1 MSEGSG
7 SPNYLKAAFLNVY
20 NLSLLGGAATASAIT
35 GDWMIAL
42 GAVGLEA
49 LWLVLGPDFKPFQ
62 RAVREADRAE
72 REKADRERVEKLMAE
87 LPEREWQRAK
97 ALDEL
102 RREIERDM
110 ANNPS
115 FQAILLQTE
124 LEKLAQL
131 HASFVRLASACR
143 RAETYLQAVD
153 VKDLERQ
160 IKAQEGLHERMT
172 DESVRDLAR
181 KNAAVLGKRLGTIK
195 EIETF
200 LARARGQMNLIENSV
215 RLLRDQALTM
225 TSPDQ
230 LTEQLDDLL
239 TGVDA
244 VQASVKEAEALI
256 GGRLEPIAPIAAPG
270 TETSGTTGVSEGRFK
285 NLE

>member
-1 MSEGSG
+1 MAEGGG

-20 NLSLLGGAATASAIT
+20 NLALLGGAATAAALT
-35 GDWMIAL
+35 GDWLIGVGAL
-42 GAVGLEA
+42 GIEA
-49 LWLVLGPDFKPFQ
+49 IWLVLGPDLKPFQ
-62 RAVREADRAE
+62 RAVRESDRQE
-72 REKADRERVEKLMAE
+72 REKEDRARVDKLMAE
-87 LPEREWQRAK
+87 LSEREWQRAK

-115 FQAILLQTE
+115 FQAILLATE
-124 LEKLAQL
+124 LEKLSQL

-143 RAETYLQAVD
+143 RAESYLQAVD
-153 VKDLERQ
+153 VRDLQRQ
-160 IKAQEGLHERMT
+160 IAAQKNLQEKMT
-172 DESVRDLAR
+172 DEAVRDLAS
-181 KNAAVLGKRLGTIK
+181 KNARVLEKRLETIK

-239 TGVDA
+239 NGVDA

-256 GGRLEPIAPIAAPG
+256 GGRTMEPIADIADPAASQAAPPDRLR
-270 TETSGTTGVSEGRFK
+270 E
-285 NLE
+285 

>member
-1 MSEGSG
+1 MAAGSG
-7 SPNYLKAAFLNVY
+7 TPNYLKAAFLNVY
-20 NLSLLGGAATASAIT
+20 NLSLLGGAAVASALT
-35 GDWMIAL
+35 GDWMIGL
-42 GAVGLEA
+42 GALGLEA
-49 LWLVLGPDFKPFQ
+49 LWLVVGPDLKPFQ
-62 RAVREADRAE
+62 RAVKESAREE
-72 REKADRERVEKLMAE
+72 REKEDRKRVDQLMSE

-102 RREIERDM
+102 RREIERDVQH
-110 ANNPS
+110 NPS
-115 FQAILLQTE
+115 FQAILLATE

-153 VKDLERQ
+153 VRDLERQ
-160 IKAQEGLHERMT
+160 VKAQESLQEKMT
-172 DESVRDLAR
+172 DESVRDLAG
-181 KNAAVLGKRLGTIK
+181 KNAAVLKKRLETIK

-200 LARARGQMNLIENSV
+200 LARARGQMNLIENSI

-244 VQASVKEAEALI
+244 VQQSVKDAEALI
-256 GGRLEPIAPIAAPG
+256 GGRMEPIAPISSPDERVNPTVG
-270 TETSGTTGVSEGRFK
+270 DRFK

>member
-1 MSEGSG
+1 MASDGGST
-7 SPNYLKAAFLNVY
+7 NYLKAAFFNAY
-20 NLSLLGGAATASAIT
+20 NLALMGGAVTASAIT
-35 GDWMIAL
+35 GDWLLGLGAL
-42 GAVGLEA
+42 GVEA
-49 LWLVLGPDFKPFQ
+49 LWLVFGPELKPFQ
-62 RAVREADRAE
+62 RAVREANRAE
-72 REKADRERVEKLMAE
+72 AEKADRARVEKLMSE

-110 ANNPS
+110 AHNPS

-153 VKDLERQ
+153 LRDLERQ
-160 IKAQEGLHERMT
+160 IKVQQGLQEKSDDSGL
-172 DESVRDLAR
+172 RDLAA
-181 KNAAVLGKRLGTIK
+181 KNAVVLQKRLETIK

-244 VQASVKEAEALI
+244 VQQSVKDAENFLNTR
-256 GGRLEPIAPIAAPG
+256 GLEPIAAIRNDGEPRAG
-270 TETSGTTGVSEGRFK
+270 STRLKE
-285 NLE
+285 

>member
-1 MSEGSG
+1 MSESRGA
-7 SPNYLKAAFLNVY
+7 PNYLKAAFLNAY
-20 NLSLLGGAATASAIT
+20 NLSLLGGAAAASALT
-35 GDWMIAL
+35 GDWLIGL
-42 GAVGLEA
+42 GALGLEA
-49 LWLVLGPDFKPFQ
+49 LWLVLGPDLKPFQ
-62 RAVREADRAE
+62 RAVREADRQE
-72 REKADRERVEKLMAE
+72 REKADRKRVDALMAE

-110 ANNPS
+110 AHNPS
-115 FQAILLQTE
+115 FQAILMQTE
-124 LEKLAQL
+124 LEKLSQL
-131 HASFVRLASACR
+131 HSSFVRLAHACR
-143 RAETYLQAVD
+143 RAESYLQAVD
-153 VKDLERQ
+153 VRELERQ
-160 IKAQEGLHERMT
+160 LTTQQNIREKMADEG
-172 DESVRDLAR
+172 VRELAV
-181 KNAAVLGKRLGTIK
+181 KNAAVLQKRLETIK

-244 VQASVKEAEALI
+244 VQQSVKDAEALI
-256 GGRLEPIAPIAAPG
+256 GSRGLEPIAPIAAPG
-270 TETSGTTGVSEGRFK
+270 EAGNVAPNDRVRS
-285 NLE
+285 

>member
-1 MSEGSG
+1 MAEGGG

-20 NLSLLGGAATASAIT
+20 NLALLGGAATAAALT
-35 GDWMIAL
+35 GDWLIGVGAL
-42 GAVGLEA
+42 GVEA
-49 LWLVLGPDFKPFQ
+49 LWLVLGPDLKPFQ
-62 RAVREADRAE
+62 RAVRESDRQQREKEDRA
-72 REKADRERVEKLMAE
+72 RVDKLMAE
-87 LPEREWQRAK
+87 LSEREWQRAK

-115 FQAILLQTE
+115 FQAILLATE

-143 RAETYLQAVD
+143 RAESYLQAVD
-153 VKDLERQ
+153 VRDLQRQ
-160 IKAQEGLHERMT
+160 IAAQKNLQEKMT
-172 DESVRDLAR
+172 DEAVRDLAG
-181 KNAAVLGKRLGTIK
+181 KNARVLEKRLETIK
-195 EIETF
+195 DIETF

-239 TGVDA
+239 NGVDA

-256 GGRLEPIAPIAAPG
+256 GGRTMEPIADIAA
-270 TETSGTTGVSEGRFK
+270 SQVALNDRIRK
-285 NLE
+285 

>member
-1 MSEGSG
+1 MAREGG

-20 NLSLLGGAATASAIT
+20 NLSLLGGAAAASAIT
-35 GDWMIAL
+35 GDWLITL

-49 LWLVLGPDFKPFQ
+49 LWLVVGPDLRPFQ
-62 RAVREADRAE
+62 RAVKESERAE
-72 REKADRERVEKLMAE
+72 REREDRKRVDAMMADLS
-87 LPEREWQRAK
+87 EREWQRAK

-124 LEKLAQL
+124 LEKLSQL
-131 HASFVRLASACR
+131 HSSFVRLASACR

-153 VKDLERQ
+153 VKDLNRQ
-160 IKAQEGLHERMT
+160 ITAQESLAEKMS
-172 DESVRDLAR
+172 DASVRELAG
-181 KNAAVLGKRLGTIK
+181 KNAAVLKKRLETIK
-195 EIETF
+195 EIEIF

-244 VQASVKEAEALI
+244 VQASVKEAEAII
-256 GGRLEPIAPIAAPG
+256 GGRGMEPIAPISVDSNAP
-270 TETSGTTGVSEGRFK
+270 VNEGIKERFGG
-285 NLE
+285 

>member
-1 MSEGSG
+1 MASEGG

-20 NLSLLGGAATASAIT
+20 NLSLLGGAATASALT
-35 GDWMIAL
+35 GDWLIGLGAL
-42 GAVGLEA
+42 GVEA
-49 LWLVLGPDFKPFQ
+49 LWLVFGPDFKPFQ
-62 RAVREADRAE
+62 RAVREAEREAREKEDRA
-72 REKADRERVEKLMAE
+72 RVEKLMAE
-87 LPEREWQRAK
+87 LSEREWQRAK

-153 VKDLERQ
+153 VRDLERQ
-160 IKAQEGLHERMT
+160 IKAQQGLQEKMT
-172 DESVRDLAR
+172 DESVRELAA
-181 KNAAVLGKRLGTIK
+181 KNATVLQKRLETIK

-256 GGRLEPIAPIAAPG
+256 GGRSMEPIAPIGATEQVSGG
-270 TETSGTTGVSEGRFK
+270 TRVRE
-285 NLE
+285 

>member
-1 MSEGSG
+1 MPSEGGG

-20 NLSLLGGAATASAIT
+20 NLTLLGGAVAASALT
-35 GDWMIAL
+35 GDWLVGL
-42 GAVGLEA
+42 GAMGLEA
-49 LWLVLGPDFKPFQ
+49 LWLVVGPDLKPFQ
-62 RAVREADRAE
+62 RAVRENERATREKEDRA
-72 REKADRERVEKLMAE
+72 RVDALMSE
-87 LPEREWQRAK
+87 LSEREWQRAK

-124 LEKLAQL
+124 LEKLSQL

-143 RAETYLQAVD
+143 RAESYLQAVD
-153 VKDLERQ
+153 TRDLERQ
-160 IKAQEGLHERMT
+160 ITAQKNLQEKMA
-172 DESVRDLAR
+172 DASVRELAA
-181 KNAAVLGKRLGTIK
+181 KNEIVLQKRLVTIK

-244 VQASVKEAEALI
+244 VQQSVKDAEELI
-256 GGRLEPIAPIAAPG
+256 GGRMEPIAPIGGAEG
-270 TETSGTTGVSEGRFK
+270 VQGSTGRVRE
-285 NLE
+285 

>member
-1 MSEGSG
+1 MPSEGGG

-20 NLSLLGGAATASAIT
+20 NLTLLGGAVAASALT
-35 GDWMIAL
+35 GDWLVGL
-42 GAVGLEA
+42 GAMGLEA
-49 LWLVLGPDFKPFQ
+49 LWLVVGPDLKPFQ
-62 RAVREADRAE
+62 RAVRENERATREKEDRA
-72 REKADRERVEKLMAE
+72 RVDALMSE
-87 LPEREWQRAK
+87 LSEREWQRAK

-124 LEKLAQL
+124 LEKLSQL

-143 RAETYLQAVD
+143 RAESYLQAVD
-153 VKDLERQ
+153 TRDLERQ
-160 IKAQEGLHERMT
+160 ITAQKNLQEKMA
-172 DESVRDLAR
+172 DASVRELAA
-181 KNAAVLGKRLGTIK
+181 KNEIVLQKRLVTIK

-244 VQASVKEAEALI
+244 VQQSVKDAEELI
-256 GGRLEPIAPIAAPG
+256 GGRMDPIAPIGGA
-270 TETSGTTGVSEGRFK
+270 EGVQGSTRVRD
-285 NLE
+285 

>member
-1 MSEGSG
+1 MAEGG
-7 SPNYLKAAFLNVY
+7 APNYLKAAFMNVY
-20 NLSLLGGAATASAIT
+20 NLALLGGAATAAALT
-35 GDWMIAL
+35 GDWLIGL
-42 GAVGLEA
+42 GAVGIAA
-49 LWLVLGPDFKPFQ
+49 LWLVLGPDLKPFQ
-62 RAVREADRAE
+62 RAVRESERQEREREDRA
-72 REKADRERVEKLMAE
+72 RVDKLMSE
-87 LPEREWQRAK
+87 LSEREWQCAK

-110 ANNPS
+110 QNNPS
-115 FQAILLQTE
+115 FQAILLATE

-143 RAETYLQAVD
+143 RAESYLQAVD
-153 VKDLERQ
+153 VKDLQRQ
-160 IKAQEGLHERMT
+160 ITAQQNLQEKMT
-172 DESVRDLAR
+172 DEAVKELAG
-181 KNAAVLGKRLGTIK
+181 KNATVLQKRLETIK

-200 LARARGQMNLIENSV
+200 LARARGQMTLIENSV

-239 TGVDA
+239 SGVDA

-256 GGRLEPIAPIAAPG
+256 GGKVMEPIAEIAGPEG
-270 TETSGTTGVSEGRFK
+270 TGSKQSGRVRE
-285 NLE
+285 

>member
-1 MSEGSG
+1 MASDA
-7 SPNYLKAAFLNVY
+7 PNYLKAAFLNAY
-20 NLSLLGGAATASAIT
+20 NLSLLIGAAFASLAT
-35 GDWMIAL
+35 GDWLI
-42 GAVGLEA
+42 GAGAAGIEA
-49 LWLVLGPDFKPFQ
+49 LWLVLGPDLSPFQ
-62 RAVREADRAE
+62 RAVREANRKE
-72 REKADRERVEKLMAE
+72 REKADRKRVDELMAE

-102 RREIERDM
+102 RREVERDM

-124 LEKLAQL
+124 LEKLSQL
-131 HASFVRLASACR
+131 HQSFVKLAHACR

-153 VKDLERQ
+153 LRELDRQ
-160 IKAQEGLHERMT
+160 LKAQETIAQKMSDPG
-172 DESVRDLAR
+172 VRELAQ
-181 KNAAVLGKRLGTIK
+181 KNAEVLKKRLATIK
-195 EIETF
+195 DIELF

-225 TSPDQ
+225 TSPEA

-244 VQASVKEAEALI
+244 VQQSVKDAEVLISNQLPAIASIDREAGQGAQQS
-256 GGRLEPIAPIAAPG
+256 RVR
-270 TETSGTTGVSEGRFK
+270 S
-285 NLE
+285 